1 MSEPRI
7 FNIRLT
13 INDCDRAT
21 FTHSDNKYN
30 LIVGKSKKNRLCV
43 VMNNYSFYF
52 YIFIQAET
60 AACAK
65 VEVSL
70 TFFLKNAGPAVP
82 I

>member
-1 MSEPRI
+1 MFLNVCHARI

-13 INDCDRAT
+13 NNGPELAP

-43 VMNNYSFYF
+43 VMNNYSYYF
-52 YIFIQAET
+52 YIYIQAET

-70 TFFLKNAGPAVP
+70 TFF
-82 I
+82 